1 MTRASSRRA
10 RAGFTLIELLVVIAI
25 IAILVGLM
33 MPAVQ
38 SAREAASRIS
48 CTNNL
53 KQIALAM
60 HLYHDQTKHLPP
72 TRVPGE
78 GPTWAWLILP
88 NLEQHNLYNQ
98 WPYSN
103 GVAFYQAGQL
113 AQQTPVPLYFC
124 PSRRDAST
132 GGLGLAF
139 KQRNGCGS
147 VQGTPGALGDYA
159 ASIGTTGAD
168 YPVTIPNGPT
178 IAPNGAFQYATGLR
192 LTDMSDGTSNTIL
205 VGEKHVPRGSYGAYP
220 WDCSIYDGHNPT
232 CNVRA
237 GGPDFPVATVPTDP
251 GWKFGSNHP
260 GICQFA
266 FCDGSV
272 QQVVNTVNPVVL
284 GLLTQRNDGLPV
296 PAGYY

>member
-1 MTRASSRRA
+1 MTRAMSRRA
-10 RAGFTLIELLVVIAI
+10 AAGFTLIELLVVIAI

-38 SAREAASRIS
+38 QAREAANRIS

-53 KQIALAM
+53 KQIALAS
-60 HLYHDQTKHLPP
+60 HLYHDQRKRLPP

-88 NLEQHNLYNQ
+88 NLEQQNLYSQ
-98 WPYSN
+98 WGP
-103 GVAFYQAGQL
+103 GIPFAMAAQA
-113 AQQTPVPLYFC
+113 AQQSPVPLYFC
-124 PSRRDAST
+124 PSRRDAASA
-132 GGLGLAF
+132 GDALPF
-139 KQRNGCGS
+139 KQRAGCLQIAG
-147 VQGTPGALGDYA
+147 VRGALGDYA

-168 YPVTIPNGPT
+168 YPVTITNGPT
-178 IAPNGAFQYATGLR
+178 ILPNGAMQFATGLR
-192 LTDMSDGTSNTIL
+192 LSGDFPDGTSNTIL
-205 VGEKHVPRGSYGAYP
+205 LGEKHVPRGSYGAYP

-232 CNVRA
+232 CNARA
-237 GGPDFPVATVPTDP
+237 GGLDFPLAMVPTDP

-272 QQVVNTVNPVVL
+272 QQVVTTINPLVL
-284 GLLTQRNDGLPV
+284 GLLTQRNDGMPI
-296 PAGYY
+296 PAGDY